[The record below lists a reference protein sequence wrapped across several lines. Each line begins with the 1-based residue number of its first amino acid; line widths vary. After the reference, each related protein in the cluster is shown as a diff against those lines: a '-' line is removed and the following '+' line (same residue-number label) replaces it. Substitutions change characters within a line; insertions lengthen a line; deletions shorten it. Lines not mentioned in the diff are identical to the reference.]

1 MPKNSGK
8 QRGPGPRA
16 SSTPPALRVSNGG
29 VARPHRIPGPEKGG
43 WRAGDSPV
51 FDVLVLGA
59 GAAGLTCAAEA
70 GRRGLSVLLLE
81 RGPRP
86 GRKLAVS
93 GGGKA
98 NFSNRSVTPG
108 DYLCPRDPMFC
119 RPALEA
125 LPPEAVVRRIRA
137 RHLPMEERDHGR
149 LFLTVPARRL
159 AVALEEDCA
168 AASCRLACG
177 TDVRAVHREAD
188 GFAVEAVDSATGG
201 SHIWRGRALVLALG
215 SPAWPQIGASLAGW
229 RVAASLGHR
238 VAPARPALVPLCLPE
253 DSGLHGLSGISLP
266 CRVTLPDT
274 VAGCAR
280 TFEDDLLFTHTGLSG
295 PLALTAS
302 LFWREG
308 EPLELDLLPG
318 RDTEALLDASGSR
331 TARGILRELLPQRLL
346 DAVLPAGLARRKA
359 AELSRAARREIASA
373 IHSLNVTPAG
383 TEGLD
388 KAEACAGGVDT
399 AEVDP
404 RTMESRLVPGLFLIG
419 ELLDVTG
426 RLGGYNLHWAW
437 ASGTAAGRAVLAG
450 AQPLTGCKRASPRRA
465 R

>member
-1 MPKNSGK
+1 ME
-8 QRGPGPRA
+8 Q
-16 SSTPPALRVSNGG
+16 PPL
-29 VARPHRIPGPEKGG
+29 
-43 WRAGDSPV
+43 

-59 GAAGLTCAAEA
+59 GASGLTCAAEA

-108 DYLCPRDPMFC
+108 DYLCRPDAGFC

-125 LPPEAVVRRIRA
+125 LPSEAVVRRVRA
-137 RHLPMEERDHGR
+137 WGLPVEERDHGR
-149 LFLTVPARRL
+149 LFLTVPARSL
-159 AVALEEDCA
+159 VAALEEDCA

-177 TDVRAVHREAD
+177 AEVRAVRREAG
-188 GFAVEAVDSATGG
+188 GFAVEAVDSATGAG
-201 SHIWRGRALVLALG
+201 QIWRGRALALALG
-215 SPAWPQIGASLAGW
+215 SPAWPQIGASHAGW
-229 RVAASLGHR
+229 RIASSLGHR
-238 VAPARPALVPLCLPE
+238 VAPARPALVPLRLPE
-253 DSGLHGLSGISLP
+253 DSGLRGLSGISLP
-266 CRVTLPDT
+266 CRVTVADT
-274 VAGCAR
+274 VVGPAR

-308 EPLELDLLPG
+308 EALGLDLLPG
-318 RDTEALLDASGSR
+318 HDTEALLDAGGSR

-346 DAVLPAGLARRKA
+346 DAVLPAGLGRRKA

-373 IHSLNVTPAG
+373 IHALRVTPAG
-383 TEGLD
+383 TEGLH

-404 RTMESRLVPGLFLIG
+404 HTMGSRLVPGLFLIG

-437 ASGTAAGRAVLAG
+437 ASGMAAGRAVAG
-450 AQPLTGCKRASPRRA
+450 GTQPLTDCKKASPRRA

>member
-1 MPKNSGK
+1 M
-8 QRGPGPRA
+8 
-16 SSTPPALRVSNGG
+16 
-29 VARPHRIPGPEKGG
+29 
-43 WRAGDSPV
+43 
-51 FDVLVLGA
+51 LVLGA

-98 NFSNRSVTPG
+98 NFSNRSVTPA
-108 DYLCPRDPMFC
+108 DYLCGPDAGFC

-125 LPPEAVVRRIRA
+125 LPPEAVVRRMRA
-137 RHLPMEERDHGR
+137 RGLPVEERDHGR
-149 LFLTVPARRL
+149 LFLTVPALRL
-159 AVALEEDCA
+159 VAALEKECA
-168 AASCRLACG
+168 AASCRLACEAA
-177 TDVRAVHREAD
+177 VRAVRHAEG
-188 GFAVEAVDSATGG
+188 GFAVEVTDSAGAER
-201 SHIWRGRALVLALG
+201 IWHGRALVLARG
-215 SPAWPQIGASLAGW
+215 SPAWPQIGASHAGW
-229 RVAASLGHR
+229 RVASSLGHT
-238 VAPARPALVPLCLPE
+238 VAPARPALVPLRLPE
-253 DSGLHGLSGISLP
+253 DSGLRGLAGISLP

-274 VAGCAR
+274 VVGCAH

-308 EPLELDLLPG
+308 DPLALDLLPG
-318 RDTEALLDASGSR
+318 QDTEALLDAGGSR

-346 DAVLPAGLARRKA
+346 DAVLPAELAQRKA

-373 IHSLNVTPAG
+373 IHALHVTPAG
-383 TEGLD
+383 TEGLH

-404 RTMESRLVPGLFLIG
+404 HTMESRLVPGLFLIG

-437 ASGTAAGRAVLAG
+437 ASAMAAGRAVPGGDA
-450 AQPLTGCKRASPRRA
+450 ALTGCKRASPRRA